1 MPADNLSKKLT
12 VNFTG
17 GSLTA
22 TRGLL
27 EGMFGTN
34 FAGLDAEPVVST
46 VSVTGYTRN
55 RVIGGPSTSV
65 GATTYTRT
73 KYPTSQAGGAAGG
86 EPIMINFA
94 GDFWTARLSGSHQD
108 FAAFL
113 VANGGPLT
121 ESIFWKS
128 EKGTSYGPF
137 PG

>member
-1 MPADNLSKKLT
+1 MATDNKAKKLT
-12 VNFTG
+12 LNFPG

-27 EGMFGTN
+27 ETMFGED
-34 FAGLDAEPVVST
+34 FAGLTNEPIVST
-46 VSVTGYTRN
+46 VSVTGYTRK

-65 GATTYTRT
+65 AANTYTRS
-73 KYPTSQAGGAAGG
+73 KYPTSVSGGAAGG
-86 EPIMINFA
+86 EAIMINLD

-113 VANGGPLT
+113 AANDGPLT
-121 ESIFWKS
+121 QSIFWKS